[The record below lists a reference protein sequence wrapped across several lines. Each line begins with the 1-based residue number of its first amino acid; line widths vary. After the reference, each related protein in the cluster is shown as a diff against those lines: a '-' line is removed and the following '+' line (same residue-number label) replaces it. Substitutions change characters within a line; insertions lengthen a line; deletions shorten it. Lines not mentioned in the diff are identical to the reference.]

1 MATIRPFRGLRYA
14 AAAGPLE
21 ALVAPPYDVLSPE
34 QRDELAARSP
44 HNVVH
49 LTLPEQIEDDRS
61 KFVKYARASARLEEW
76 RREGQLAPEAKPS
89 LYRYRQ
95 TFALPN
101 ETERH
106 ERLALIALIKVEP
119 YENGVVLP
127 HEQTFP
133 KHKEDRL
140 RILEATR
147 AHLECIYGLYEDD
160 TEDVLRDVQSAPA
173 TTVASITTDDGV
185 THQIEVI
192 DDASAVEQIVS
203 GIGPKKIWIADGHHR
218 YETALAFRQA
228 LGAISTEV
236 AEDYMMMA
244 LSSIAD
250 PGLVLLPT
258 HRILDKVSLSS
269 DQIAATMRENFP
281 CEEVDNARLIEWIE
295 NHASGNQRAFGVAL
309 PGTKGLG
316 LLIPDVRERILQ
328 IEGLESQRLKGLD
341 VTILH
346 KLMFEK
352 LLGLSGHD
360 FFSYTR
366 DAGEAIAAVNADAKA
381 SFLMNPPT
389 VEDMRQIA
397 LGGEKMPQKSTYYY
411 PKILSGLLL
420 WSLADFDA

>member
-1 MATIRPFRGLRYA
+1 MATIRPFRGLRYS

-21 ALVAPPYDVLSPE
+21 ALVAPPYDVLSAAE
-34 QRDELAARSP
+34 RDEYAARSP

-49 LTLPEQIEDDRS
+49 LTLPEQLSDDRS

-76 RREGQLAPEAKPS
+76 RREGQLTPEGAPS

-95 TFALPN
+95 TFTIPGCD
-101 ETERH
+101 ERF
-106 ERLALIALIKVEP
+106 ERLALITLIRVEP

-160 TEDVLRDVQSAPA
+160 AREVLHEVQTAPA
-173 TTVASITTDDGV
+173 TQAASIATDDGV

-192 DDASAVEQIVS
+192 DDRQVLGRIVS
-203 GIGPKKIWIADGHHR
+203 GLASKKIWIADGHHR

-228 LGAISTEV
+228 LGTISTEV

-258 HRILDKVSLSS
+258 HRILDKVSLTSEEIAKAMS
-269 DQIAATMRENFP
+269 DHFVTEA
-281 CEEVDNARLIEWIE
+281 VDNDQLVDWIE
-295 NHASGNQRAFGVAL
+295 SHAAPENRAVGVAL

-316 LLIPDVRERILQ
+316 LSIPDVCERILQ
-328 IEGLESQRLKGLD
+328 IKGSESDRLKGLD

-346 KLMFEK
+346 RLMFEEI
-352 LLGLSGHD
+352 LGLTGHE

-366 DAGEAIAAVNADAKA
+366 DAGEAIAAVNAGAKA

-389 VEDMRQIA
+389 VDDMRQIA